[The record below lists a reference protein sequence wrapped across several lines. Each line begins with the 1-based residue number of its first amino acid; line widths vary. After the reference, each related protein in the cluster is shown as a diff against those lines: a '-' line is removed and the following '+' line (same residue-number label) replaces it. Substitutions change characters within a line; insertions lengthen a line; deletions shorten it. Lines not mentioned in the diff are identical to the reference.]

1 MDRSQ
6 WDYACVMC
14 CAGPRIRSKIPGIL
28 VSKYRSWTLPAL
40 QHYRP
45 PGARQSQGTMNCH
58 RIRTQQYCSM
68 GDYRVIVKSIITSI
82 SRPKR
87 HANPMKQAGHHHDVN
102 YTLPSAFLPVIP
114 LSLMCLGSSLKGPR
128 PGRRF
133 RHIRPACN
141 NIDIHQKSSSD
152 THIHTRPTYHAPHW
166 KHGRSLISLP
176 SFQFS
181 LSAQ

>member
-40 QHYRP
+40 QHYRQ

-102 YTLPSAFLPVIP
+102 YTVPSAFLPVIP

-141 NIDIHQKSSSD
+141 NIDTSKVVI
-152 THIHTRPTYHAPHW
+152 
-166 KHGRSLISLP
+166 
-176 SFQFS
+176 
-181 LSAQ
+181 

>member
-58 RIRTQQYCSM
+58 RIHTQQYCSM

-102 YTLPSAFLPVIP
+102 YTLPSAFLPVIS

-128 PGRRF
+128 PDRRF

-141 NIDIHQKSSSD
+141 NIDTSKVVI
-152 THIHTRPTYHAPHW
+152 
-166 KHGRSLISLP
+166 
-176 SFQFS
+176 
-181 LSAQ
+181 